1 VNDTASVPDPTSPTA
16 RGGTAPHLI
25 GLFVVNAVS
34 QYAGASL
41 AVRAFGAMP
50 AAGVAWIRVL
60 TGALVLGAWRR
71 PWRELRH
78 RERDALL
85 LVVAFGIALAAMNL
99 TFYLAIERL
108 PLGTTVAIEFIGPI
122 LVAAIAVRGLRN
134 LAALLVAMAGVAMLS
149 KISVSGSALGVGLAL
164 AAGMFWAVYIVLAH
178 QVARRGLGMTG
189 LAAAMAVGTV
199 AIAPLAAA
207 PAVESAGH
215 GAVLLLAVGAGLLSS
230 VIPYALDQVLLRRLS
245 RGAFALLL
253 SMLPATATV
262 KELIEFHRFLFPE
275 WDMGLER
282 QLRDRFSMPSQA
294 RINTLSKGQAR
305 QVALLCAVCH
315 RPELLLLDE
324 PAGGLDPA
332 ARREFL
338 ETAIQLLN
346 REGSAILF
354 SSHQMSDVERIG
366 ARVVLIERGKV
377 CLDRDLARIREDFCV
392 AMVPRSALRDAAVLE
407 RAPGCLRVRSSFDSW
422 HAVFER
428 PPEEVSAELQELLGV
443 DGVRCVRLPLEDLF
457 VEMVGAER

>member
-1 VNDTASVPDPTSPTA
+1 VNDSASVPDPTSPKA
-16 RGGTAPHLI
+16 RGGTPPHLV

-60 TGALVLGAWRR
+60 TGAIVLGAWRR
-71 PWRELRH
+71 PWRELRGQ
-78 RERDALL
+78 ERDALL

-99 TFYLAIERL
+99 TFYLAIDRL

-134 LAALLVAMAGVAMLS
+134 LAALLVAMAGVGMLS
-149 KISVSGSALGVGLAL
+149 RISVSGSALGVGLAL
-164 AAGMFWAVYIVLAH
+164 AAGLFWALYIVLAH
-178 QVARRGLGMTG
+178 QVARRGLGTTG

-262 KELIEFHRFLFPE
+262 
-275 WDMGLER
+275 MGLV
-282 QLRDRFSMPSQA
+282 L
-294 RINTLSKGQAR
+294 LR
-305 QVALLCAVCH
+305 QVPQPLEIV
-315 RPELLLLDE
+315 
-324 PAGGLDPA
+324 GIGLVVA
-332 ARREFL
+332 A
-338 ETAIQLLN
+338 
-346 REGSAILF
+346 
-354 SSHQMSDVERIG
+354 
-366 ARVVLIERGKV
+366 VVLRTPE
-377 CLDRDLARIREDFCV
+377 
-392 AMVPRSALRDAAVLE
+392 AATT
-407 RAPGCLRVRSSFDSW
+407 S
-422 HAVFER
+422 
-428 PPEEVSAELQELLGV
+428 
-443 DGVRCVRLPLEDLF
+443 
-457 VEMVGAER
+457 

>member
-1 VNDTASVPDPTSPTA
+1 VNDNASVPDPASPTV
-16 RGGTAPHLI
+16 RGGTAPHLV

-71 PWRELRH
+71 PWRELR
-78 RERDALL
+78 RQEWDALL

-149 KISVSGSALGVGLAL
+149 RISVSGSALGVGLAL
-164 AAGMFWAVYIVLAH
+164 AAGLFWAVYIVLAH
-178 QVARRGLGMTG
+178 QVARRGLGTTG

-207 PAVESAGH
+207 PAMESAGH
-215 GAVLLLAVGAGLLSS
+215 GLVLLLAVGAGLLSS

-253 SMLPATATV
+253 SLLPATATV
-262 KELIEFHRFLFPE
+262 
-275 WDMGLER
+275 MGLV
-282 QLRDRFSMPSQA
+282 L
-294 RINTLSKGQAR
+294 LR
-305 QVALLCAVCH
+305 QVPQPLEIV
-315 RPELLLLDE
+315 
-324 PAGGLDPA
+324 GIGL
-332 ARREFL
+332 
-338 ETAIQLLN
+338 
-346 REGSAILF
+346 
-354 SSHQMSDVERIG
+354 
-366 ARVVLIERGKV
+366 VV
-377 CLDRDLARIREDFCV
+377 
-392 AMVPRSALRDAAVLE
+392 AAVLLRTPE
-407 RAPGCLRVRSSFDSW
+407 VAPT
-422 HAVFER
+422 A
-428 PPEEVSAELQELLGV
+428 
-443 DGVRCVRLPLEDLF
+443 
-457 VEMVGAER
+457 

>member
-1 VNDTASVPDPTSPTA
+1 MNDSASVPDPTSPTA
-16 RGGTAPHLI
+16 RGGTAPHLV

-71 PWRELRH
+71 PWRELRGQ
-78 RERDALL
+78 ERDALL

-99 TFYLAIERL
+99 TFYLAIDRL

-134 LAALLVAMAGVAMLS
+134 LAALLVAMAGVGMLS
-149 KISVSGSALGVGLAL
+149 RISVSGSALGVGLAL
-164 AAGMFWAVYIVLAH
+164 AAGLFWALYIVLAH
-178 QVARRGLGMTG
+178 QVARRGLGTTG

-262 KELIEFHRFLFPE
+262 
-275 WDMGLER
+275 MGLV
-282 QLRDRFSMPSQA
+282 L
-294 RINTLSKGQAR
+294 LR
-305 QVALLCAVCH
+305 QVPQPLEIV
-315 RPELLLLDE
+315 
-324 PAGGLDPA
+324 GIGLVVA
-332 ARREFL
+332 A
-338 ETAIQLLN
+338 
-346 REGSAILF
+346 
-354 SSHQMSDVERIG
+354 
-366 ARVVLIERGKV
+366 VVLRTPE
-377 CLDRDLARIREDFCV
+377 
-392 AMVPRSALRDAAVLE
+392 AATT
-407 RAPGCLRVRSSFDSW
+407 S
-422 HAVFER
+422 
-428 PPEEVSAELQELLGV
+428 
-443 DGVRCVRLPLEDLF
+443 
-457 VEMVGAER
+457 

>member
-1 VNDTASVPDPTSPTA
+1 MNDSASVPAPTSPKA
-16 RGGTAPHLI
+16 RGGTPPHLV

-41 AVRAFGAMP
+41 AVRAFAAMP

-71 PWRELRH
+71 PWRELRGQ
-78 RERDALL
+78 ERDALL

-99 TFYLAIERL
+99 TFYLAIDRL

-134 LAALLVAMAGVAMLS
+134 LAALLVAMAGVGMLS
-149 KISVSGSALGVGLAL
+149 RISVSGSALGVGLAL
-164 AAGMFWAVYIVLAH
+164 AAGLFWALYIVLAH
-178 QVARRGLGMTG
+178 QVARRGLGTTG

-262 KELIEFHRFLFPE
+262 
-275 WDMGLER
+275 MGLV
-282 QLRDRFSMPSQA
+282 L
-294 RINTLSKGQAR
+294 LR
-305 QVALLCAVCH
+305 QVPQPLEIV
-315 RPELLLLDE
+315 
-324 PAGGLDPA
+324 GIGLVVA
-332 ARREFL
+332 A
-338 ETAIQLLN
+338 
-346 REGSAILF
+346 
-354 SSHQMSDVERIG
+354 
-366 ARVVLIERGKV
+366 VVLRTPE
-377 CLDRDLARIREDFCV
+377 
-392 AMVPRSALRDAAVLE
+392 AATT
-407 RAPGCLRVRSSFDSW
+407 S
-422 HAVFER
+422 
-428 PPEEVSAELQELLGV
+428 
-443 DGVRCVRLPLEDLF
+443 
-457 VEMVGAER
+457 

>member
-1 VNDTASVPDPTSPTA
+1 MNDSASVPDPTSLKA
-16 RGGTAPHLI
+16 RGGTPPHLV

-60 TGALVLGAWRR
+60 TGAIVLGAWRR
-71 PWRELRH
+71 PWRELRGQ
-78 RERDALL
+78 ERDALL

-99 TFYLAIERL
+99 TFYLAIDRL

-134 LAALLVAMAGVAMLS
+134 LAALLVAMAGVGMLS
-149 KISVSGSALGVGLAL
+149 RSSVSGSALGVGLAL
-164 AAGMFWAVYIVLAH
+164 AAGLFWALYIVLAH
-178 QVARRGLGMTG
+178 QVARRGLGTTG

-262 KELIEFHRFLFPE
+262 
-275 WDMGLER
+275 MGLV
-282 QLRDRFSMPSQA
+282 L
-294 RINTLSKGQAR
+294 LR
-305 QVALLCAVCH
+305 QVPQPLEIV
-315 RPELLLLDE
+315 
-324 PAGGLDPA
+324 GIGLVVA
-332 ARREFL
+332 A
-338 ETAIQLLN
+338 
-346 REGSAILF
+346 
-354 SSHQMSDVERIG
+354 
-366 ARVVLIERGKV
+366 VVLRTPE
-377 CLDRDLARIREDFCV
+377 
-392 AMVPRSALRDAAVLE
+392 AATT
-407 RAPGCLRVRSSFDSW
+407 S
-422 HAVFER
+422 
-428 PPEEVSAELQELLGV
+428 
-443 DGVRCVRLPLEDLF
+443 
-457 VEMVGAER
+457 

>member
-1 VNDTASVPDPTSPTA
+1 V
-16 RGGTAPHLI
+16 

-71 PWRELRH
+71 PWRELR
-78 RERDALL
+78 RQERDALL

-149 KISVSGSALGVGLAL
+149 RISVSGSAMGVGLAL
-164 AAGMFWAVYIVLAH
+164 AAGLFWAVYIVLAH
-178 QVARRGLGMTG
+178 QVARRGLGTTG

-215 GAVLLLAVGAGLLSS
+215 GLVLLLAVGAGLLSS

-253 SMLPATATV
+253 SLLPATATV
-262 KELIEFHRFLFPE
+262 
-275 WDMGLER
+275 MGLV
-282 QLRDRFSMPSQA
+282 L
-294 RINTLSKGQAR
+294 LR
-305 QVALLCAVCH
+305 QVPQPLEIV
-315 RPELLLLDE
+315 
-324 PAGGLDPA
+324 GIGL
-332 ARREFL
+332 
-338 ETAIQLLN
+338 
-346 REGSAILF
+346 
-354 SSHQMSDVERIG
+354 
-366 ARVVLIERGKV
+366 VV
-377 CLDRDLARIREDFCV
+377 
-392 AMVPRSALRDAAVLE
+392 AAVLLRTPE
-407 RAPGCLRVRSSFDSW
+407 VAPT
-422 HAVFER
+422 A
-428 PPEEVSAELQELLGV
+428 
-443 DGVRCVRLPLEDLF
+443 
-457 VEMVGAER
+457 

>member
-1 VNDTASVPDPTSPTA
+1 VNDSASVPDPTSPKA
-16 RGGTAPHLI
+16 RGGTPPHLV

-71 PWRELRH
+71 PWRELRGQ
-78 RERDALL
+78 ERDALL

-99 TFYLAIERL
+99 TFYLAIDRL

-134 LAALLVAMAGVAMLS
+134 LAALLVAMAGVGMLS
-149 KISVSGSALGVGLAL
+149 RISVSGSALGVGLAL
-164 AAGMFWAVYIVLAH
+164 AAGLFWALYIVLAH
-178 QVARRGLGMTG
+178 QVARRGLGTTG

-262 KELIEFHRFLFPE
+262 
-275 WDMGLER
+275 MGLV
-282 QLRDRFSMPSQA
+282 L
-294 RINTLSKGQAR
+294 LR
-305 QVALLCAVCH
+305 QVPQPLEIV
-315 RPELLLLDE
+315 
-324 PAGGLDPA
+324 GIGLVVA
-332 ARREFL
+332 A
-338 ETAIQLLN
+338 
-346 REGSAILF
+346 
-354 SSHQMSDVERIG
+354 
-366 ARVVLIERGKV
+366 VVLRTPE
-377 CLDRDLARIREDFCV
+377 V
-392 AMVPRSALRDAAVLE
+392 ATTS
-407 RAPGCLRVRSSFDSW
+407 
-422 HAVFER
+422 
-428 PPEEVSAELQELLGV
+428 
-443 DGVRCVRLPLEDLF
+443 
-457 VEMVGAER
+457 

>member
-1 VNDTASVPDPTSPTA
+1 MNASASVPAPASPTV
-16 RGGTAPHLI
+16 RGGTAPHLV

-71 PWRELRH
+71 PWRELR
-78 RERDALL
+78 RQERDALL

-149 KISVSGSALGVGLAL
+149 RISVSGSAMGVGLAL
-164 AAGMFWAVYIVLAH
+164 AAGLFWAVYIVLAH
-178 QVARRGLGMTG
+178 QVARRGLGTTG

-215 GAVLLLAVGAGLLSS
+215 GLVLLLAVGAGLLSS

-253 SMLPATATV
+253 SLLPATATV
-262 KELIEFHRFLFPE
+262 
-275 WDMGLER
+275 MGLV
-282 QLRDRFSMPSQA
+282 L
-294 RINTLSKGQAR
+294 LR
-305 QVALLCAVCH
+305 QVPQPLEIV
-315 RPELLLLDE
+315 
-324 PAGGLDPA
+324 GIGL
-332 ARREFL
+332 
-338 ETAIQLLN
+338 
-346 REGSAILF
+346 
-354 SSHQMSDVERIG
+354 
-366 ARVVLIERGKV
+366 VV
-377 CLDRDLARIREDFCV
+377 
-392 AMVPRSALRDAAVLE
+392 AAVLLRTPE
-407 RAPGCLRVRSSFDSW
+407 VAPT
-422 HAVFER
+422 A
-428 PPEEVSAELQELLGV
+428 
-443 DGVRCVRLPLEDLF
+443 
-457 VEMVGAER
+457 

>member
-1 VNDTASVPDPTSPTA
+1 MNDSASVPDPTSPKA
-16 RGGTAPHLI
+16 RGGTPPHLV

-71 PWRELRH
+71 PWRELRGQ
-78 RERDALL
+78 ERDALL

-99 TFYLAIERL
+99 TFYLAIDRL

-134 LAALLVAMAGVAMLS
+134 LAALLVAMAGVGMLS
-149 KISVSGSALGVGLAL
+149 RISVSGSALGVGLAL
-164 AAGMFWAVYIVLAH
+164 AAGLFWALYIVLAH
-178 QVARRGLGMTG
+178 QVARRGLGTTG

-215 GAVLLLAVGAGLLSS
+215 GLVLLLAVGAGLLSS

-262 KELIEFHRFLFPE
+262 
-275 WDMGLER
+275 MGLV
-282 QLRDRFSMPSQA
+282 L
-294 RINTLSKGQAR
+294 LR
-305 QVALLCAVCH
+305 QVPQPLEIV
-315 RPELLLLDE
+315 
-324 PAGGLDPA
+324 GIGLVVA
-332 ARREFL
+332 A
-338 ETAIQLLN
+338 
-346 REGSAILF
+346 
-354 SSHQMSDVERIG
+354 
-366 ARVVLIERGKV
+366 VVLRTPE
-377 CLDRDLARIREDFCV
+377 
-392 AMVPRSALRDAAVLE
+392 AATT
-407 RAPGCLRVRSSFDSW
+407 S
-422 HAVFER
+422 
-428 PPEEVSAELQELLGV
+428 
-443 DGVRCVRLPLEDLF
+443 
-457 VEMVGAER
+457 

>member
-1 VNDTASVPDPTSPTA
+1 VNASASVPDPASPTV
-16 RGGTAPHLI
+16 RGGTAPHLV

-71 PWRELRH
+71 PWRELR
-78 RERDALL
+78 RQERDALL

-149 KISVSGSALGVGLAL
+149 RISVSGSAMGVGLAL
-164 AAGMFWAVYIVLAH
+164 AAGLFWAVYIVLAH
-178 QVARRGLGMTG
+178 QVARRGLGTTG

-215 GAVLLLAVGAGLLSS
+215 GLVLLLAVGAGLLSS

-253 SMLPATATV
+253 SLLPATATV
-262 KELIEFHRFLFPE
+262 
-275 WDMGLER
+275 MGLV
-282 QLRDRFSMPSQA
+282 L
-294 RINTLSKGQAR
+294 LR
-305 QVALLCAVCH
+305 QVPQPLEIV
-315 RPELLLLDE
+315 
-324 PAGGLDPA
+324 GIGLVVA
-332 ARREFL
+332 A
-338 ETAIQLLN
+338 
-346 REGSAILF
+346 
-354 SSHQMSDVERIG
+354 
-366 ARVVLIERGKV
+366 VVLRT
-377 CLDRDLARIREDFCV
+377 
-392 AMVPRSALRDAAVLE
+392 
-407 RAPGCLRVRSSFDSW
+407 
-422 HAVFER
+422 
-428 PPEEVSAELQELLGV
+428 PEAE
-443 DGVRCVRLPLEDLF
+443 PTS
-457 VEMVGAER
+457 

>member
-1 VNDTASVPDPTSPTA
+1 VNDSASVPDPTSPKA
-16 RGGTAPHLI
+16 RGGTPPHLV

-71 PWRELRH
+71 PWRELRGQ
-78 RERDALL
+78 ERDALL

-99 TFYLAIERL
+99 TFYLAIDRL

-134 LAALLVAMAGVAMLS
+134 LAALLVAMAGVGMLS
-149 KISVSGSALGVGLAL
+149 RISVSGSALGVGLAL
-164 AAGMFWAVYIVLAH
+164 AAGLFWALYIVLAH
-178 QVARRGLGMTG
+178 QVARRGLGTTG

-262 KELIEFHRFLFPE
+262 
-275 WDMGLER
+275 MGLV
-282 QLRDRFSMPSQA
+282 L
-294 RINTLSKGQAR
+294 LR
-305 QVALLCAVCH
+305 QVPQPLEIV
-315 RPELLLLDE
+315 
-324 PAGGLDPA
+324 GIGLVVA
-332 ARREFL
+332 A
-338 ETAIQLLN
+338 
-346 REGSAILF
+346 
-354 SSHQMSDVERIG
+354 
-366 ARVVLIERGKV
+366 VVLRTPE
-377 CLDRDLARIREDFCV
+377 
-392 AMVPRSALRDAAVLE
+392 AATT
-407 RAPGCLRVRSSFDSW
+407 S
-422 HAVFER
+422 
-428 PPEEVSAELQELLGV
+428 
-443 DGVRCVRLPLEDLF
+443 
-457 VEMVGAER
+457 